1 LSSLRRPYLLDSE
14 ADEDVLCEAK
24 AARTNQRFCGMPAL
38 RGLIECSVGTG
49 ERRSSMLKAIDMHVH
64 GGPSLV
70 PRKLLDH
77 EVAIE
82 AANAGMPAVVL
93 KSHEGSTIERAQ
105 IAQAVAGNRLKVFGG
120 IVLNSFVGGLNPF
133 AVRSAIQMG
142 AKIVWMPTFTARNHL
157 DYERSR
163 GLRVSV
169 LSAVCQGTEGLSVV
183 DEHGQVLP
191 SVLEI
196 VDLIAQANVVLCLGH
211 LGLNEAKALVRVAR
225 ERGVDKI
232 LLSHPDT
239 PFTLVPLD
247 EQKWFVSQRVMI
259 ERCVLDVI
267 QEHTTWSRM
276 AADIRETGIEW
287 NIISTDLGQ
296 KANPAPVSGLELA
309 HRELARGGFSN
320 NELEKLMLAGPM
332 SLLGLS

>member
-1 LSSLRRPYLLDSE
+1 
-14 ADEDVLCEAK
+14 
-24 AARTNQRFCGMPAL
+24 
-38 RGLIECSVGTG
+38 
-49 ERRSSMLKAIDMHVH
+49 
-64 GGPSLV
+64 
-70 PRKLLDH
+70 
-77 EVAIE
+77 
-82 AANAGMPAVVL
+82 
-93 KSHEGSTIERAQ
+93 
-105 IAQAVAGNRLKVFGG
+105 
-120 IVLNSFVGGLNPF
+120 
-133 AVRSAIQMG
+133 MG
-142 AKIVWMPTFTARNHL
+142 AKIVWMPTFTAKNHL

-163 GLRVSV
+163 GLLVSV

-191 SVLEI
+191 SVVEI

-309 HRELARGGFSN
+309 HRELARGGFSG